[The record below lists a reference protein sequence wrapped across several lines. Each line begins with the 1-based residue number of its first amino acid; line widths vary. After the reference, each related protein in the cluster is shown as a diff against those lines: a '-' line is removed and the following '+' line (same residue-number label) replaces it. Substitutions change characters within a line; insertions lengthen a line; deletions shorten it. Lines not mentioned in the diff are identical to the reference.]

1 MITDAEVAYPHAPRV
16 SEKKNIEQ
24 KSTAISSRAMLRS
37 ADAPVWRER
46 RLKLNA
52 PSLLSP
58 NGVPT
63 DGRLAEK
70 IIGGRPASHFFL
82 QTSTAN
88 PAFTRS
94 AATKSGHCRS
104 CSGNSRTQSMFS
116 PPSRRGGSFAHDQKY
131 LGGTTE
137 FFT

>member
-1 MITDAEVAYPHAPRV
+1 
-16 SEKKNIEQ
+16 
-24 KSTAISSRAMLRS
+24 MLRS

-70 IIGGRPASHFFL
+70 NHRWATGVAFFL
-82 QTSTAN
+82 ADEHGKPSVHPLRGDEIRALRGLQRQFPDSKHV
-88 PAFTRS
+88 F
-94 AATKSGHCRS
+94 ATIAPWRIF
-104 CSGNSRTQSMFS
+104 R
-116 PPSRRGGSFAHDQKY
+116 A
-131 LGGTTE
+131 
-137 FFT
+137 